1 MGTLPK
7 MRGLKLFAAV
17 YEEIAG
23 MVPDGAMSITEIL
36 GATQALIECTREDY
50 VDVYHHDAI
59 QKAGY
64 FSYDVCV
71 AMEKFQGRVLINEL
85 FMDDDEPHTL
95 RKLNY
100 RKSWALLGCIRKF
113 IMAQYRSAVALREH
127 VLDGHPAFIRSY
139 ITIWCIT

>member
-50 VDVYHHDAI
+50 VDVYHHDAV

-85 FMDDDEPHTL
+85 FMDDDELTHLKEIELPEEVEP
-95 RKLNY
+95 
-100 RKSWALLGCIRKF
+100 SWA
-113 IMAQYRSAVALREH
+113 A
-127 VLDGHPAFIRSY
+127 
-139 ITIWCIT
+139 

>member
-1 MGTLPK
+1 
-7 MRGLKLFAAV
+7 
-17 YEEIAG
+17 

-85 FMDDDEPHTL
+85 FMDDDELTHL

-100 RKSWALLGCIRKF
+100 RKRLSPLGLHKEIYNGS
-113 IMAQYRSAVALREH
+113 I
-127 VLDGHPAFIRSY
+127 
-139 ITIWCIT
+139 